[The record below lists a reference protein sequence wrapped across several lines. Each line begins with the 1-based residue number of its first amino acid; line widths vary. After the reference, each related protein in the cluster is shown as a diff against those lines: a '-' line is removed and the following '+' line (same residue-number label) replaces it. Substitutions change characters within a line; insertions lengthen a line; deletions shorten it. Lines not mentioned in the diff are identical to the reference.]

1 MENKMR
7 LSTPVKTYSFYDQ
20 NDEFLFELRFDP
32 SDIGIMERAEEVEK
46 RLESLQPKDETEV
59 LNASKE
65 VKKQIDYLLNTQ
77 AADRIFAVSNPFS
90 LLDSGKFFVEEV
102 LGAINKLI
110 EKEMKGK
117 MKKVSRRAESYAANY
132 QSHE

>member
-1 MENKMR
+1 MENKIT

-20 NDEFLFELRFDP
+20 NDKFLFDLYFDP
-32 SDIGIMERAEEVEK
+32 SDIGIMERAEEVGK
-46 RLESLQPKDETEV
+46 YLENIKPKDETEV
-59 LNASKE
+59 LSASKE

-77 AADRIFAVSNPFS
+77 AADQIFSISNPFS

-102 LGAINKLI
+102 LDAINHLV
-110 EKEMKGK
+110 EKEMNHK
-117 MKKVSRRAESYAANY
+117 MKKVNRRLEAYTEKY

>member
-117 MKKVSRRAESYAANY
+117 MKKVSRR
-132 QSHE
+132 

>member
-117 MKKVSRRAESYAANY
+117 MKKVSRRAEAYAANY

>member
-90 LLDSGKFFVEEV
+90 LLDSGKFFVEGV

-117 MKKVSRRAESYAANY
+117 MKKVSRRAEAYAANY